1 MTSGEALA
9 RLDSGPWF
17 RSVSPTGS
25 ALCPEFQIR
34 HGKSLVMW
42 VYDING
48 KYLQTNL
55 KLIIKIYCKF
65 KKSYDEINNKIQII
79 IMSTNT

>member
-34 HGKSLVMW
+34 HGKSLVM
-42 VYDING
+42 
-48 KYLQTNL
+48 
-55 KLIIKIYCKF
+55 
-65 KKSYDEINNKIQII
+65 
-79 IMSTNT
+79 